1 MESEFEHTEF
11 EYTTINTSEEVKQLG
26 KILDQCFIGSP
37 GDEKIYIN
45 QIGVENFRVIRQSKQ
60 IIGGLATIPLGQWWG
75 GQCIRMTGIGG
86 VGVAPEHR
94 GSGTAINMMQHALKE
109 IHASGVAISVL
120 YPAAQKLYRKL
131 GYEQA
136 GSRCIW
142 EIPAESIQVKEKP
155 LSVIPISNDSEIFYE
170 LYPKQAPLINGYLD
184 RSPAI
189 WKYIFQPDEK
199 ETFYT
204 YLIGSQE
211 EPQGY
216 IIFSQH
222 RTENGSI
229 LRVKD
234 WIVLTPAAIQ
244 TFWSFLFSH
253 RSQIEKIRLCGSV
266 VDPLTL
272 LLPEQTAKLKLSER
286 WMLRIV
292 DVVKALYERGYPPGI
307 ETELHLEIQ
316 DDLIP
321 ENSGKLTLFVANG
334 RGIVIEGGKGELQLD
349 IRALAPLYSGL
360 YSPQQLK
367 LAGKISGTQAAIF
380 AATSIFTG
388 SSPWMADFF

>member
-1 MESEFEHTEF
+1 MKSEFEHTEF
-11 EYTTINTSEEVKQLG
+11 EYTTITTPEEVKQLG
-26 KILDQCFIGSP
+26 KILDQCFIGSS
-37 GDEKIYIN
+37 GNEEIYIN
-45 QIGVENFRVIRQSKQ
+45 QIGVENFRVICQSKQ

-75 GQCIRMTGIGG
+75 DRCVSMTGIGG
-86 VGVAPEHR
+86 VGIAPEHR
-94 GSGTAINMMQHALKE
+94 GSAAALSMMQQALKE
-109 IHASGVAISVL
+109 IYASGIAISAL

-136 GSRCIW
+136 GSRCVW
-142 EIPAESIQVKEKP
+142 EIPTESIQIKEKP
-155 LSVIPISNDSEIFYE
+155 LSVIPISNDSKIFYE
-170 LYPKQAPLINGYLD
+170 LYPKQARLINGYLD

-222 RTENGSI
+222 RTKNGSI

-234 WIVLTPAAIQ
+234 WVVLTPAAAQ

-253 RSQIEKIRLCGSV
+253 RSQIDKVCWRGSV
-266 VDPLTL
+266 VDPLNL
-272 LLPEQTAKLKLSER
+272 LLPEQTAKIRLSER

-292 DVVKALYERGYPPGI
+292 DVAKALYERGYSPGI
-307 ETELHLEIQ
+307 ETELHLKIQ
-316 DDLIP
+316 DQLIP
-321 ENSGKLTLFVANG
+321 ENNGKFILSVANG
-334 RGIVIEGGKGELQLD
+334 CGTVIEGGKGELQLN

-360 YSPQQLK
+360 YSPQQLQ